1 MSTLKVV
8 SQNTS
13 TPLERLVEDFLA
25 SCRARGLSPATLNR
39 GYGPP
44 LERVFLPWCAQNG
57 ITSVEQLDQR
67 AVDRYTSKL
76 LTDGGDRGQ
85 LSRFSVHSYVR
96 IAGQFLSWCRKEGEE
111 VSGKPQL
118 PRLPRRVIDVLSRKE
133 IDAMEAA
140 APHERD
146 KLIIR
151 LLADTGLR
159 AGELC
164 GLRAEDLVRSG
175 GRTYLKVRGKG
186 AQERLVPLP
195 PALVRRIDRY
205 HRARPGDVDTDRL
218 FVGVR
223 RSIGGGYE
231 ALTPSGVLQ
240 LIHGAAERAGIKK
253 RVHTHLLRH
262 SFATEALRRGM
273 NPVQLTRILGH
284 NSLRMIER
292 VYSHLTPDDGY
303 DALIAML
310 GGA

>member
-1 MSTLKVV
+1 MSSIRIVTLA
-8 SQNTS
+8 TS
-13 TPLERLVEDFLA
+13 SSLERLVEDFLA
-25 SCRARGLSPATLNR
+25 SCRARGLSPATLGR

-67 AVDRYTSKL
+67 AVDRFTSKL
-76 LTDGGDRGQ
+76 LTEGGDRGQ

-96 IAGQFLSWCRKEGEE
+96 IAGQFLAWCRKEGEE

-118 PRLPRRVIDVLSRKE
+118 PQLPRRVIDVLSRQE
-133 IDAMEAA
+133 IDAMEDA
-140 APHERD
+140 APYERD

-151 LLADTGLR
+151 ILADTGLR

-164 GLRAEDLVRSG
+164 GLRAEDVVRHDRRS
-175 GRTYLKVRGKG
+175 YLKVCGKG

-205 HRARPGDVDTDRL
+205 DRGRPTDVETDRL

-223 RSIGGGYE
+223 RAIGGGYE

-240 LIHGAAERAGIKK
+240 LIHGAAQRAGIQK

-284 NSLRMIER
+284 NSLRMIES

-310 GGA
+310 ARP